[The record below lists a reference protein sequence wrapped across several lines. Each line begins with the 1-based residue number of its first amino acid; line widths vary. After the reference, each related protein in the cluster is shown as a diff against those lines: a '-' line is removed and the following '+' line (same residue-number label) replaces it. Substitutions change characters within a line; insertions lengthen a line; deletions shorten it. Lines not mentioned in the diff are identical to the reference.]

1 MLGHIFQRD
10 MSWYYAQAEIF
21 KKFPSLFRRQIETNK
36 IGGSQT
42 KTLINY
48 AAPHWQQ
55 VSSFPDFVH
64 FYTNTSTYT
73 ETNTNTNAY
82 LKTNTRRKPEQNCY
96 QLRRGK
102 FHIKFSRL
110 CALFRQEITQSLVL
124 TDWAGR
130 SSQKPDPLVFLFEY
144 EFVFVLV
151 YVFVFLQLCVFVFVY
166 V

>member
-1 MLGHIFQRD
+1 MYWLQKGPLNLWISKTREYSVAIFKQICESMLGHIFQRD

-73 ETNTNTNAY
+73 ETNTNTY
-82 LKTNTRRKPEQNCY
+82 LNTIQWGSQTKTVINST
-96 QLRRGK
+96 LRQVS
-102 FHIKFSRL
+102 H
-110 CALFRQEITQSLVL
+110 
-124 TDWAGR
+124 
-130 SSQKPDPLVFLFEY
+130 
-144 EFVFVLV
+144 
-151 YVFVFLQLCVFVFVY
+151 
-166 V
+166 